1 VKVNFSTIKRELKML
16 VLTRKP
22 DESVVI
28 TTGSG
33 EEIVVSVLGVVGQ
46 QVRLGFDADE
56 SIDIVR
62 AELLED
68 DDQ

>member
-1 VKVNFSTIKRELKML
+1 ML

-28 TTGSG
+28 TTASG
-33 EEIVVSVLGVVGQ
+33 EEIVVSVLGVIGQ

-56 SIDIVR
+56 SIAIDR

-68 DDQ
+68 DE

>member
-1 VKVNFSTIKRELKML
+1 ML

-28 TTGSG
+28 TTEAG
-33 EEIVVSVLGVVGQ
+33 EEIIVSVLGVNGQ

-56 SIDIVR
+56 SVIIDR
-62 AELLED
+62 SEL
-68 DDQ
+68 

>member
-1 VKVNFSTIKRELKML
+1 ML

-33 EEIVVSVLGVVGQ
+33 EEIVVSVLGVIGQ

-56 SIDIVR
+56 SIAIYR

>member
-1 VKVNFSTIKRELKML
+1 ML

-28 TTGSG
+28 TTASG
-33 EEIVVSVLGVVGQ
+33 EEIVVSVLGVIGQ

-56 SIDIVR
+56 SITIDR
-62 AELLED
+62 AELLSGD
-68 DDQ
+68 

>member
-28 TTGSG
+28 TTESG
-33 EEIVVSVLGVVGQ
+33 EEIVVSILGVVGQ
-46 QVRLGFDADE
+46 QVRLGFDADD
-56 SIDIVR
+56 SVIIDR

-68 DDQ
+68 EE

>member
-1 VKVNFSTIKRELKML
+1 ML

-28 TTGSG
+28 TTESG
-33 EEIVVSVLGVVGQ
+33 EEIVVSILGVVGQ
-46 QVRLGFDADE
+46 QVRLGFDADD
-56 SIDIVR
+56 SVLINR

-68 DDQ
+68 EE